1 MVFFRKKEKDTT
13 EEWQQH
19 IEAMPVRIHLSS
31 EEAKR
36 QLKMISL
43 TEQDLKVT
51 AALKPVVKQELDAVA
66 RRFYEGLKSEPSLFE
81 IIEKHSSIDRLQKT
95 LRIHIEEMFN
105 GVIDEEYLMK
115 RKRIAQMHVK
125 IGLEPKWYVLAFQN
139 LFYSIV
145 QIIGEHSL
153 SKEDTIEAI
162 SSVSKLMNFEEQ
174 VVLDE
179 YRHLYESI
187 HDEAEDKY
195 RKLLE
200 QISES
205 AYQLAVVSEQT
216 NQFMEEINAQAQ
228 EVVSFATSRTEVASA
243 VEEEAETGK
252 NDLDEQQGLMNH
264 IQQSMQDISS
274 KMKMLDQTSNEIYKI
289 SAIVTS
295 IADQTNLLALNA
307 AIESARAG
315 EHGRGFAVVADEVR
329 KLAEETKTSVSG
341 VSTLIQEI
349 HQQIEHISES
359 VLQVTDLTVKG
370 STQMEQMSSF
380 FSSVI
385 ELVKENKQQTYKT
398 KQELDSISRVIDE
411 ATRTIHT
418 VAQTADELRMLSQ
431 S

>member
-13 EEWQQH
+13 EEWKQH
-19 IEAMPVRIHLSS
+19 VEAVHVRIHLAN

-43 TEQDLKVT
+43 TEKDLKVM
-51 AALKPVVKQELDAVA
+51 AALKPFVQQGLDAVA

-125 IGLEPKWYVLAFQN
+125 IGLKPKWYVLAFQN

-153 SKEDTIEAI
+153 SKEDTVQAI
-162 SSVSKLMNFEEQ
+162 SSVSKVMNFEEQ

-187 HDEAEDKY
+187 HEEAEDKY

-205 AYQLAVVSEQT
+205 AYQLAQVSEQT

-228 EVVSFATSRTEVASA
+228 EVVSFAASRTEVASA
-243 VEEEAETGK
+243 VEAEAETGK

-264 IQQSMQDISS
+264 IQQSMEDISS

-349 HQQIEHISES
+349 HQQIDQISKS
-359 VLQVTDLTVKG
+359 ILQVTDLTVKG
-370 STQMEQMSSF
+370 SSQMKQTSSF

-385 ELVKENKQQTYKT
+385 GLVKENKEQTYKT

-411 ATRTIHT
+411 ATHTIYT
-418 VAQTADELRMLSQ
+418 VAQTAEELRMLSQ